1 MLFLTQLSGGTGSDR
16 HYSARSTCAPAGF
29 TRVSPPDALAQRP
42 HGHLLQVSIVH
53 TMLNFGD
60 FQGLEHDKDPIA
72 GDHDG
77 TCSMTIQHKP
87 IKKTLHGLPRFTT
100 VKGGAYVLLPG
111 PRALRSLGN
120 A

>member
-1 MLFLTQLSGGTGSDR
+1 MMARTGGWRSS
-16 HYSARSTCAPAGF
+16 SAAPTSSASSSSC
-29 TRVSPPDALAQRP
+29 RKEWVNAPK
-42 HGHLLQVSIVH
+42 
-53 TMLNFGD
+53 
-60 FQGLEHDKDPIA
+60 FQGLIHDKDPIA

-77 TCSMTIQHKP
+77 TYNMTIQHKP

-111 PRALRSLGN
+111 LRALRSLAN

>member
-1 MLFLTQLSGGTGSDR
+1 MLFLTRLFGGTGDLERQFEFVLKGWINASK
-16 HYSARSTCAPAGF
+16 
-29 TRVSPPDALAQRP
+29 
-42 HGHLLQVSIVH
+42 
-53 TMLNFGD
+53 

-77 TCSMTIQHKP
+77 TYNMTVQHKP

-111 PRALRSLGN
+111 LRALRSLGN